1 MKTQESQETN
11 KLENKPRIGI
21 TLGDFN
27 GIGPEVVLKT
37 LSDKRINRIC
47 TPVIYGSSKVI
58 AKYKRH
64 LNIDFTYHQLGH
76 NQNKLDLNSVNLISC
91 WNENPPIE
99 FGKGN
104 KKTGECAFA
113 MLKESSKDLH
123 SNFID
128 AIVTAPISKYNI
140 QEAGFDF
147 PGHTEYY
154 TEQFSDKDSLMFL
167 VSDALKIGVVT
178 GHIPILDVPKALTKA
193 KITEKLNILIDTLKK
208 DFAIKKP
215 RIAVLGL
222 NPHAG
227 ENGVLGKEEEK
238 IINPVVLDFKN
249 KGHLVYG
256 SFPADGFFGMM
267 QYKKFDAVLAMYHD
281 QGLIPFKH
289 MAFDKGIN
297 YTAGLP
303 IIRTSPD
310 HGTGFDIAGK
320 NIADPTSLREAI
332 FLACDII
339 KNRKEF
345 TFWNSSPV
353 KKIKL
358 REEK

>member
-1 MKTQESQETN
+1 MEVKQNT
-11 KLENKPRIGI
+11 KLEDKPRIGI

-27 GIGPEVVLKT
+27 GIGPEVVIKT
-37 LSDKRINRIC
+37 LSDERINRIC
-47 TPVIYGSSKVI
+47 TPVIYGSSKVV

-64 LNIDFTYHQLGH
+64 LEIDLNYNQLGH
-76 NQNKLDLNSVNLISC
+76 HNQNRLDIKAVNLINC
-91 WNENPPIE
+91 WNENPPLE

-123 SNFID
+123 SHFID

-154 TEQFSDKDSLMFL
+154 TKQFSQKESLMFL
-167 VSDALKIGVVT
+167 VSDTLKIGVVT
-178 GHIPILDVPKALTKA
+178 GHIPVSEVPKALTKA
-193 KITEKLNILIDTLKK
+193 KIAEKLTILLDTLKK

-215 RIAVLGL
+215 RIAILGL

-227 ENGVLGKEEEK
+227 ENGVLGKEEK
-238 IINPVVLDFKN
+238 DIINPLVLEFKE

-256 SFPADGFFGMM
+256 AFPADGFFGMM

-289 MAFDKGIN
+289 IAFDKGVN
-297 YTAGLP
+297 YTAGLS
-303 IIRTSPD
+303 IVRTSPD

-320 NIADPTSLREAI
+320 NIADPNSLREAI

-339 KNRKEF
+339 KNRQEF
-345 TFWNSSPV
+345 AYWNRSPV

-358 REEK
+358 RDEK